1 MRCVR
6 DQQSLSRAM
15 TPACWSRQSTGTPV
29 AATPA
34 GRDAAGVPFG
44 ITLLAGLGQDRR
56 LLGIAAAVEAAIGER
71 VVPEI

>member
-1 MRCVR
+1 LC
-6 DQQSLSRAM
+6 SSRAF
-15 TPACWSRQSTGTPV
+15 

-44 ITLLAGLGQDRR
+44 ITLRAGLGQDRR

-71 VVPEI
+71 MVPEI